1 MNNYQ
6 EYIDDLTRR
15 CTEIDCQEQQRML
28 VPKLARYVDSIS
40 EFAAL
45 ACQLNALRDDDVSR
59 WIEQPETLA
68 LAGNIVRDWSGQIKR
83 LVELHDLLQEIEDT
97 RALAAH
103 EGIAAHSTFIKKEM
117 RWTDVPDALTQ
128 LKDMVRVEV
137 PPVIVEKPA
146 PVHAAQSPAPEV
158 SPTLS
163 QDAPNHTQALLAE
176 ALAKIA
182 AMTAAPPVSEPK
194 PAAIIR
200 HAGEVFSD
208 FEGAPELVVLPS
220 GEFWM
225 GSPENEKEHIGDE
238 SPRHQ
243 VRIDYELAI
252 GKFPVTFDEWD
263 ACLAAGGTQYR
274 PADQGWGRG
283 KRPVINVSWND
294 AQDYLRWLSE
304 KTGQRYRLLSEAEWE
319 YAARAGQGER
329 RYPWGDDLDSGQLGA
344 HAWYSSNSGGRPQVV
359 GQKRPNAF
367 GLEDMHGNI
376 HEWVEDI
383 YLGSYDAAPDNG
395 NPQTDGGI
403 SRVLRGGSWQDTPRY
418 LRSAS
423 RYRFPPEHRC
433 YIAGFRV
440 ARVIQPEKAR
450 GS

>member
-6 EYIDDLTRR
+6 EYIDDLARH
-15 CTEIDCQEQQRML
+15 CTVIDCQEQQRML
-28 VPKLARYVDSIS
+28 ALKWAREEDIVAEY
-40 EFAAL
+40 AAL
-45 ACQLNALRDDDVSR
+45 ARQLNRLLDDDASC
-59 WIEQPETLA
+59 WTAQTLE
-68 LAGNIVRDWSGQIKR
+68 LAGNIVRDWSSQMKR
-83 LVELHDLLQEIEDT
+83 LGELNDLLQQ
-97 RALAAH
+97 LKC
-103 EGIAAHSTFIKKEM
+103 GPFIAELVDARSAFIRKEM
-117 RWTDVPDALTQ
+117 RWNDVPDALTQ
-128 LKDMVRVEV
+128 LKDMVRVEI
-137 PPVIVEKPA
+137 PPATPEKPA
-146 PVHAAQSPAPEV
+146 PVHAAQSPAPEAA
-158 SPTLS
+158 PTLS
-163 QDAPNHTQALLAE
+163 QDAPNPTQALLAE

-200 HAGEVFSD
+200 YAGEVFSD

-225 GSPENEKEHIGDE
+225 GSPESEKEHIGDE

-252 GKFPVTFDEWD
+252 GKFPVTFDDWD
-263 ACLAAGGTQYR
+263 ACFAAGGTQYR

-319 YAARAGQGER
+319 YAARAEQGER
-329 RYPWGDDLDSGQLGA
+329 RYPWGDDLDSSQLGA
-344 HAWYSSNSGGRPQVV
+344 HAWYNGNSGGRPQVV

-367 GLEDMHGNI
+367 GLEDLHGNI

-383 YLGSYDAAPDNG
+383 YLGSYDATPDNG
-395 NPQTDGGI
+395 NPQTDGGL

-423 RYRFPPEHRC
+423 RYRFPPDHRC

>member
-1 MNNYQ
+1 
-6 EYIDDLTRR
+6 
-15 CTEIDCQEQQRML
+15 ML
-28 VPKLARYVDSIS
+28 ALKLARDEDIVAEY
-40 EFAAL
+40 AAL
-45 ACQLNALRDDDVSR
+45 ARQLNGLRDDDASC
-59 WIEQPETLA
+59 WTAQTLE
-68 LAGNIVRDWSGQIKR
+68 LAGNIVRDWSSQMKR
-83 LVELHDLLQEIEDT
+83 LGELNDLLQQ
-97 RALAAH
+97 LKC
-103 EGIAAHSTFIKKEM
+103 GSFIAELLDARSAFIRKEM
-117 RWTDVPDALTQ
+117 RWNDVPDALTQ
-128 LKDMVRVEV
+128 LKDMVKVEI

-163 QDAPNHTQALLAE
+163 QDALNPTQALLAE
-176 ALAKIA
+176 AL

-200 HAGEVFSD
+200 HVGEVFSD

-283 KRPVINVSWND
+283 KRPVINISWND

-329 RYPWGDDLDSGQLGA
+329 RYPWGDDLDSSQLGA
-344 HAWYSSNSGGRPQVV
+344 HAWHSGNSGGRPQVV

-367 GLEDMHGNI
+367 GLEDLHGNI

-383 YLGSYDAAPDNG
+383 YLGSYDATPDTG

-423 RYRFPPEHRC
+423 RYRFPPDHRC